1 MIKADMMIYDVYT
14 KKGKHVKRMKI
25 FVIDEITGEKFDIFD
40 KLLTEIEKGY
50 YDLLIEKG
58 IIKERLEQD

>member
-14 KKGKHVKRMKI
+14 KTGKHVKRIKI
-25 FVIDEITGEKFDIFD
+25 FVIDEITGEQFEIFD
-40 KLLTEIEKGY
+40 KLLTEIEKDY